1 MKKLFFTLFSIL
13 FFISSANAEK
23 MEFNGEVY
31 NLQYSTKTDVGYVN
45 EYIRNFEHTDD
56 WNKILIITYYNN
68 TDDAAE
74 YMDKYAKQIKM
85 LPNYTFQSYDEI
97 KKILAFNTNY
107 FNSDYFDF
115 NIMKFKKHN
124 DKGIIG
130 MQYIQ
135 KYYYSNERDIATQLV
150 RAKAIGEKIIKV
162 FDEKPIPEIIQKEID
177 IF

>member
-1 MKKLFFTLFSIL
+1 MKNIKIFSCQSAENFTKEICEYLKLPLGNI
-13 FFISSANAEK
+13 
-23 MEFNGEVY
+23 
-31 NLQYSTKTDVGYVN
+31 
-45 EYIRNFEHTDD
+45 
-56 WNKILIITYYNN
+56 
-68 TDDAAE
+68 
-74 YMDKYAKQIKM
+74 
-85 LPNYTFQSYDEI
+85 
-97 KKILAFNTNY
+97 
-107 FNSDYFDF
+107 
-115 NIMKFKKHN
+115 NIMKFKKHD